1 MTVQRVNNRVYSG
14 EKLYKHFLPECM
26 CFVEFTYKKRVM
38 AFNIC
43 DAKTFDLVENRK
55 LENLIKYF
63 RYYSIEC

>member
-1 MTVQRVNNRVYSG
+1 MIVQRVNNRVYSG

-43 DAKTFDLVENRK
+43 DAKTEK
-55 LENLIKYF
+55 NLI
-63 RYYSIEC
+63 